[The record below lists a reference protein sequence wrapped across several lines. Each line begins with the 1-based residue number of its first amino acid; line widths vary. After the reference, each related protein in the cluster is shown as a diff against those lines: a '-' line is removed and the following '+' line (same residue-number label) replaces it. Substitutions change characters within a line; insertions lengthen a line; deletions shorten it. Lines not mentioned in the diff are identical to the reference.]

1 MKTAS
6 STSQEKKTTRLPPR
20 RGKIKAEVFENIV
33 KALVIMASKPAGR
46 EKNREEGE
54 KKNATFPPRRG
65 QIKANIFESLVKAV
79 TNMTS
84 KSGAQGKNR
93 GEGNGGGGSA
103 STTSPPSAYSS
114 DANSDM

>member
-46 EKNREEGE
+46 EKNREEG
-54 KKNATFPPRRG
+54 G
-65 QIKANIFESLVKAV
+65 
-79 TNMTS
+79 
-84 KSGAQGKNR
+84 
-93 GEGNGGGGSA
+93 GNSA
-103 STTSPPSAYSS
+103 STTPPPTAYNS
-114 DANSDM
+114 DANSDI